1 MIDEKRIEKI
11 TDSWFGYSI
20 GSFFLATVGGLIG
33 MLITGIPLGIYA
45 GLAYGDKIAAMTGGA
60 REIITG
66 LTGLIPD
73 WIITGQAYLTSIGIW
88 LFALLWFRRKANKPI

>member
-1 MIDEKRIEKI
+1 MMDEKRIEKI

-45 GLAYGDKIAAMTGGA
+45 GLA
-60 REIITG
+60 
-66 LTGLIPD
+66 
-73 WIITGQAYLTSIGIW
+73 
-88 LFALLWFRRKANKPI
+88 

>member
-1 MIDEKRIEKI
+1 
-11 TDSWFGYSI
+11 
-20 GSFFLATVGGLIG
+20 
-33 MLITGIPLGIYA
+33 
-45 GLAYGDKIAAMTGGA
+45 MTGGA

>member
-1 MIDEKRIEKI
+1 
-11 TDSWFGYSI
+11 
-20 GSFFLATVGGLIG
+20 
-33 MLITGIPLGIYA
+33 
-45 GLAYGDKIAAMTGGA
+45 MTGGA

-88 LFALLWFRRKANKPI
+88 LFALLWFRRKANKPIWGAVNKKSTGNHYKNLMIGLVLGAVLNGSCVLVA